1 MRGFIAT
8 ALRGQL
14 PEPKSGAMK
23 ISLKEASFANLI
35 DSGFCSVRPERY
47 RRANGSSGS
56 DSWFDTS
63 GRTFM
68 YFRKRGLEEYS
79 GLDIHHFHHARI
91 EPV

>member
-1 MRGFIAT
+1 VKGIVQGHAT
-8 ALRGQL
+8 
-14 PEPKSGAMK
+14 GAMK